1 MLKTLR
7 AGLLLALLAAFVA
20 PVQAADPAPA
30 GQASAGHDR
39 TSYVIG
45 LDVGRS
51 LTQVAPDLDYAT
63 FEQALA
69 AALAGGQPPLADAE
83 RQAVGQA
90 LAQRIS
96 ARSGRPLPGLPPGSE
111 PPSVDKAKVGL
122 LVGDDMG
129 RQLLPMK
136 DEIALPALVRGVR
149 TAAEGNAPDMP
160 EAEVEQIRQSLA
172 DRARQQAVNAA
183 DANRKAGADF
193 LAGNRGKPGVFAT
206 ASGIQYQI
214 ERQGQGPRPRASDR
228 VRVHYRGTLLDG
240 TEFDSSYSRNA
251 PAVFGLG
258 QVIAG
263 WTEGLQLMPIG
274 AKYRFWIP
282 GDLAYGP
289 RGSPPNIPPNATLV
303 FDVELIDIL

>member
-1 MLKTLR
+1 MLNTMR
-7 AGLLLALLAAFVA
+7 AGLLLALLAAFFA
-20 PVQAADPAPA
+20 PVRAADPAL
-30 GQASAGHDR
+30 SERDR
-39 TSYVIG
+39 TSYVVG

-63 FEQALA
+63 FEAALA
-69 AALAGGQPPLADAE
+69 DALAGGEPALDETE
-83 RQAVGQA
+83 RQATGLA

-96 ARSGRPLPGLPPGSE
+96 ARSGRPVPGLPPGSE
-111 PPSVDKAKVGL
+111 PPPVDKAKVGL
-122 LVGDDMG
+122 LVGGDIG

-149 TAAEGNAPDMP
+149 SAAEGGTPEIA
-160 EAEVEQIRQSLA
+160 EAEIEAIRQSMA
-172 DRARQQAVNAA
+172 DRARLQAANAA
-183 DANRKAGADF
+183 EANRKAGADF

-206 ASGIQYQI
+206 ASGIQYQV
-214 ERQGQGPRPRASDR
+214 ERQGQGPRPRATDR

-240 TEFDSSYSRNA
+240 TEFDSSYSRNT
-251 PAVFGLG
+251 PAVFGLD

-274 AKYRFWIP
+274 GKYRFWIP

-303 FDVELIDIL
+303 FDVELLDIL